1 MRLNIFRKYYFYF
14 QIFKFLKRSQ
24 LNTLF
29 LIIILTIVVAFL
41 DLLSVFIIIPFVNV
55 LLGEKLP
62 EILVNFFNY
71 FNLTFENSSNLY
83 LLIFTSILALG
94 TSFFSSGFRMVVLIK
109 KENFIAEICNYLSVR
124 AFNNVISQNYNWHI
138 KNESTDTIVKLNLID
153 KIYSDIISPILIIFS
168 SFITSLVIFSGMIIY
183 SPKTTFFSLFLL
195 SFSYLSILNWCKKRL
210 EKNSIGKIKENKNL
224 FKIMKDSLSG
234 IRELILNDEKDF
246 VLKLFKESD
255 KKLKFYNAEVGYL
268 SLAPKYFIEF
278 LSIFIVIFI
287 GLLVYENNSEPGP
300 LISSLAFF
308 AFSLLKLIPHA
319 QAFYSSMTAMRANR
333 VTLKDYIELQ
343 ELKDFYSNQI
353 GFNRKI
359 DIENFFVNNLTYHF
373 SNSNKKII
381 DDFNVSFKKGDFVV
395 LAGPS
400 GSGKTTLCDLLMG
413 LIEPDSGDFFF
424 TINNKVLKVNPYD
437 LRKNSV
443 HVPQEVFIFNDSII
457 NNIIRKSKINNEA
470 LDLAMKAACLDQ
482 FVRELPQGVETIIGE
497 RGSFLSGGQRQRIG
511 LARAIYMMLSEA
523 KFILFLDES
532 TSALDT
538 ITEIKVIKNLKN
550 LFKDKITIIIS
561 HRKNT
566 FNLFDKVIKLNE
578 LKKLKKN

>member
-1 MRLNIFRKYYFYF
+1 
-14 QIFKFLKRSQ
+14 
-24 LNTLF
+24 
-29 LIIILTIVVAFL
+29 
-41 DLLSVFIIIPFVNV
+41 
-55 LLGEKLP
+55 
-62 EILVNFFNY
+62 
-71 FNLTFENSSNLY
+71 
-83 LLIFTSILALG
+83 
-94 TSFFSSGFRMVVLIK
+94 
-109 KENFIAEICNYLSVR
+109 
-124 AFNNVISQNYNWHI
+124 
-138 KNESTDTIVKLNLID
+138 
-153 KIYSDIISPILIIFS
+153 
-168 SFITSLVIFSGMIIY
+168 
-183 SPKTTFFSLFLL
+183 
-195 SFSYLSILNWCKKRL
+195 
-210 EKNSIGKIKENKNL
+210 
-224 FKIMKDSLSG
+224 
-234 IRELILNDEKDF
+234 
-246 VLKLFKESD
+246 
-255 KKLKFYNAEVGYL
+255 
-268 SLAPKYFIEF
+268 
-278 LSIFIVIFI
+278 
-287 GLLVYENNSEPGP
+287 
-300 LISSLAFF
+300 
-308 AFSLLKLIPHA
+308 
-319 QAFYSSMTAMRANR
+319 MTAMRANR